1 MIDSFLYFN
10 EHDLFFLRLEYY
22 EKYVDKFIIVET
34 DTTFSLQHHPRQFDL
49 VYNKLSDNLKKKIIY
64 SYLEIPRDQIQWNGD
79 PLVDESY
86 KEKSRI
92 VEVSMR
98 EELGRILRSEGG
110 TDWMAMSDLDE
121 FWDPRELDNAKKLI
135 DQYSKMFW
143 AQDFRTAFIDWQMR
157 YGRWPGTRMTRV
169 DILPDPITDFYGSK
183 NKTWGSYGDAM
194 LEAGWHFTMMGDQAM
209 KQQQIAAKRE
219 GPGWKHKLNKSY
231 EQISSAMLNNDYNSV
246 VKKKKM
252 RANKIVE
259 NEGLDPELYDHAK
272 KFKSLWSGKLTP

>member
-10 EHDLFFLRLEYY
+10 EQDLFFLRLEYY
-22 EKYVDKFIIVET
+22 NKYVDKFVIVET
-34 DTTFSLQHHPRQFDL
+34 DTTFSLQHHPKQFDK
-49 VYNKLSDNLKKKIIY
+49 VYNQLSDDIKKKIIY
-64 SYLEIPRDQIQWNGD
+64 SYLEIPKDQIQWSGD
-79 PLVDESY
+79 PLYSGDY

-98 EELGRILRSEGG
+98 EELAKLLRSEGG

-121 FWDPRELDNAKKLI
+121 FWDPRYLKQARKLI
-135 DQYSKMFW
+135 DQYGKMFW

-169 DILPDPITDFYGSK
+169 DILPDPVREFYGSK
-183 NKTWGSYGDAM
+183 NKTWGAFGDAK
-194 LEAGWHFTMMGDQAM
+194 LEAGWHFTMMGDQSM

-219 GPGWKHKLNKSY
+219 GPGWQHKLDKSY
-231 EQISSAMLNNDYNSV
+231 EQISSAMVNNDYNSV

-252 RANKIVE
+252 RANKIKE
-259 NEGLDPELYDHAK
+259 DEGLDPELHLIAK
-272 KFKSLWSGKLTP
+272 KFKSLWSGDLIP